1 MEAVDEV
8 RRQEVRKLA
17 AEGYE
22 PILGKSRYC
31 FLKRPRNFT
40 VGQAF
45 KLGELFKCN
54 LKTVR
59 AWMLKESFDAFW
71 QYNSPRWARWYLRK
85 WCTRAMRSQLAPMKK
100 FVHTLRNHEELLMNY
115 FKAGKHYNSGVVE
128 GLNLRINLCMRK
140 AYGYRSFELLQI
152 TLYHT
157 LGKLP

>member
-40 VGQAF
+40 VGQAV
-45 KLGELFKCN
+45 KLGELFKYN

-71 QYNSPRWARWYLRK
+71 
-85 WCTRAMRSQLAPMKK
+85 
-100 FVHTLRNHEELLMNY
+100 
-115 FKAGKHYNSGVVE
+115 
-128 GLNLRINLCMRK
+128 
-140 AYGYRSFELLQI
+140 
-152 TLYHT
+152 
-157 LGKLP
+157 